1 MLEVELE
8 LEIEDKE
15 IDIDI
20 GEVQRVISSKHD
32 ELLNRDL
39 IDQHPISAITG
50 LNDALDSI
58 NTKIEEINNTFETR
72 VKDIFDK
79 IIEEELE
86 GEY

>member
-1 MLEVELE
+1 MVVEVE

-15 IDIDI
+15 IDLDI
-20 GEVQRVISSKHD
+20 GEVQRVVSSKHD

-50 LNDALDSI
+50 LKDALDSMNTQI
-58 NTKIEEINNTFETR
+58 NEINNTFETR